1 MNTVSSPSETKPAVD
16 RKQLASGPSAS
27 SLGLAIAFAALLL
40 PFLIYFDTALSIA
53 AIWERSG
60 TFAHGYVILPI
71 SLWLIWQRRATLR
84 TLPVQPYLPALAV
97 LAACGAGWLLAE
109 LGEVQI
115 VRQYAF
121 AAMLPLTVLALF
133 GVRIAKAIAF
143 PLFFILFGVPVGESL
158 IDPLIQVTASFTV
171 DALRLTGIPVLR
183 EGNNFSIPSGDW
195 SVVEA
200 CSGLRYLISSIT
212 LGCLFAY
219 LTYRTFLRRALFV
232 LASMLV
238 PIAANGARAY
248 MIVMIGH
255 MSGMTMAVGVD
266 HLIYG
271 WAFFGLVMLLLF
283 WVGSFWRQD
292 QEAAAPT
299 PHMAAPHSARMV
311 PAACM
316 AGVALGLAL
325 AIGVWPAYAYYLQHG
340 QGKAPSA
347 ALNDFQPGV
356 EAAEPFTD
364 WKPGMNQA
372 NAHLGRNYQVAGQP
386 LGFELFYFRQQH
398 EGSKLISSSNRLVG
412 DDKSPWHD
420 MGASV
425 RSENIAGRQ
434 LAVRE
439 SVLNGPRENR
449 LLVWQWYWIDGQNTA
464 SNFGGKLLQVKQKLL
479 KGRDDGAIVL
489 LYSPYEENPDAARA
503 VMRHFLSTGLTPLE
517 KTLAANLKP

>member
-1 MNTVSSPSETKPAVD
+1 MNTVSTPSETKPAAA
-16 RKQLASGPSAS
+16 RKLPSSGPAAS
-27 SLGLAIAFAALLL
+27 TLGLTIAFAALLL
-40 PFLIYFDTALSIA
+40 PFILYFDTALSIA

-71 SLWLIWQRRATLR
+71 SLWLVWQRRATLR
-84 TLPVQPYLPALAV
+84 ALPVRPYLPALAA

-133 GVRIAKAIAF
+133 GVQVAKAITF
-143 PLFFILFGVPVGESL
+143 PLLFILFGVPVGESL

-219 LTYRTFLRRALFV
+219 LTYRSFWRRALFV
-232 LASMLV
+232 LASILV
-238 PIAANGARAY
+238 PIGANGARAY

-271 WAFFGLVMLLLF
+271 WVFFGLVMLLLF

-292 QEAAAPT
+292 HDAAAPPPEVSGT
-299 PHMAAPHSARMV
+299 ARIV
-311 PAACM
+311 PAARM
-316 AGVALGLAL
+316 AGVALGVVL
-325 AIGVWPAYAYYLQHG
+325 AIGIWPAYAYYLEHG
-340 QGKAPSA
+340 QGKAATAS
-347 ALNDFQPGV
+347 LSGFQPSV
-356 EAAEPFTD
+356 PAAETFTD
-364 WKPGMNQA
+364 WKPGISEA
-372 NAHLGRNYQVAGQP
+372 NARLSRSYSVVGQP

-425 RSENIAGRQ
+425 RSESIAGRQ

-439 SVLNGPRENR
+439 SILNGPKERR
-449 LLVWQWYWIDGQNTA
+449 LLVWQWYWIDGQHTV
-464 SNFGGKLLQVKQKLL
+464 SNFGGKLLQVKQKLF

-489 LYSPYEENPDAARA
+489 LYAPYEENPDAARA
-503 VMRHFLSTGLTPLE
+503 AMRQFLATGLVPLE
-517 KTLAANLKP
+517 TTLAANLKP